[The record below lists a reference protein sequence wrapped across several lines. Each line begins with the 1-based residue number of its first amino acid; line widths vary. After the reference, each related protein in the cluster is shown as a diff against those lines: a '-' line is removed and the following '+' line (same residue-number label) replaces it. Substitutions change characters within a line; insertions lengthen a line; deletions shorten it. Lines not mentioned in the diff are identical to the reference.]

1 MTKLSK
7 SILTIT
13 IISILS
19 ISFIPQFA
27 KAETNDTIDMKQL
40 NTITLQT
47 AYNKYMDFT
56 IKATEPKT
64 SQKFVESRIMS
75 DLIQELGTTYKVNSD
90 NMLSILFSG
99 HKTSILYQAQYKKEM
114 DRLNKLY
121 SDYLN

>member
-7 SILTIT
+7 SLLTIA

-19 ISFIPQFA
+19 ISFIPTLA
-27 KAETNDTIDMKQL
+27 HAETSDNVDMKQL

-56 IKATEPKT
+56 IKATESKT

-75 DLIQELGTTYKVNSD
+75 DLIQELGDKYKVNSD

-121 SDYLN
+121 DRYLN

>member
-7 SILTIT
+7 SILTIA

-19 ISFIPQFA
+19 VSFIPQQA
-27 KAETNDTIDMKQL
+27 HAETSDNVDMKQL
-40 NTITLQT
+40 DTITLQT

-56 IKATEPKT
+56 IKATESKT

-75 DLIQELGTTYKVNSD
+75 DLIQELGNKYKVNSD